1 MAEEILV
8 LKDVVKSYNGQRILD
23 GISLT
28 VHEGEYVSLVGE
40 STAGKTTLFKIIVGL
55 VQPDSGQVIVLG
67 HDITRMNEF
76 QKRNLLKDI
85 EMQFQS
91 GALFDSMTVRE
102 NIEFILDEETHLS
115 SREKEKIVEQLLR
128 SVNLWNASEKYTY
141 ELSGGMQ
148 KRVAVAR
155 ALSTSP
161 RLALFDEPAAGLDPV
176 TSARIIKV
184 IKSLVAEHHM
194 TIIVA
199 TTSVLMA
206 KQFAERFILLKNG
219 RIHSDGPWHEL
230 LVTGDDYTKKFL
242 SRDLKQQGS
251 S

>member
-1 MAEEILV
+1 MAEDILV
-8 LKDVVKSYNGQRILD
+8 LKDVVKSYNGQRVLD
-23 GISLT
+23 GISL
-28 VHEGEYVSLVGE
+28 VVKEGEHVSLIGE
-40 STAGKTTLFKIIVGL
+40 STTGKTTLFKVIVGL
-55 VQPDSGQVIVLG
+55 VPPDSGQVIIFG

-76 QKRNLLKDI
+76 QKRNLLKNI

-102 NIEFILDEETHLS
+102 NIRFILDEETHLS
-115 SREKEKIVEQLLR
+115 GKEKETIIEQLLR
-128 SVNLWNASEKYTY
+128 GVSLWNASENFPY

-184 IKSLVAEHHM
+184 IKALVAEHRM

-199 TTSVLMA
+199 TTNVLMA
-206 KQFAERFILLKNG
+206 QQFAERFVILKNG
-219 RIHSDGPWHEL
+219 RVHTDGPWPEL
-230 LVTGDDYTKKFL
+230 LAKGDEYTKKFL
-242 SRDLKQQGS
+242 SRDLMR
-251 S
+251 